1 LDTCTDVPDGAAN
14 DVRNTFVIIARP
26 EDKHALAVAEVLGRN
41 DVSVQIL
48 DLRRLNRDWA
58 IHYSYPACTF
68 VITALDAI
76 VATEKTLLGLWN
88 RQARAQYEVLD
99 MDDTVPGAISA
110 LEHRDRLSWFYAFL
124 DSLSQHCA
132 VYHPPSVEMHTHS
145 RLNQLN
151 SAREYGFRVPRTFI
165 TNQSGGFDLLLRDRP
180 FDHLVAKRF
189 NSTGRVERFPAV
201 EFGGGSS
208 LDGSVPYILQEHIA
222 GRDLRITLI
231 GSQLVGLE
239 TTKGLGQ
246 AIDSRANIGRIMR
259 EVEIPNE
266 VGLATMKICQSLS
279 LRLAALDFVVDDND
293 DWYFLEINLMP
304 QFLFIERATG
314 LPVTEMIARMFLRG
328 AG

>member
-1 LDTCTDVPDGAAN
+1 VDTCTKVPAGTSN
-14 DVRNTFVIIARP
+14 DRRNTFLIMARP
-26 EDKHALAVAEVLGRN
+26 EDKHAQAVAEVLGRS
-41 DVSVQIL
+41 DISVHIL
-48 DLRRLNRDWA
+48 DLRRLNQDWA

-76 VATEKTLLGLWN
+76 VATERTLLGLWN

-99 MDDTVPGAISA
+99 IDDTIPGAISA

-124 DSLSQHCA
+124 DSLSQRCA
-132 VYHPPSVEMHTHS
+132 VYHPPSVEMKTHS

-151 SAREYGFRVPRTFI
+151 CAREYGFRVPQTFI
-165 TNQSGGFDLLLRDRP
+165 TNQSGGFDLLLRDHP

-189 NSTGRVERFPAV
+189 NSTGRVAQFPAL

-208 LDGSVPYILQEHIA
+208 LDGSVPYILQEHIP
-222 GRDLRITLI
+222 GRDIRITLI
-231 GSQLVGLE
+231 GTQLVGLE

-246 AIDSRANIGRIMR
+246 TIDSRANTGRIMR
-259 EVEIPNE
+259 EVKIPNE
-266 VGLATMKICQSLS
+266 VGSAAMKICQSLS
-279 LRLAALDFVVDDND
+279 LRLAALDFIVDANG

-314 LPVTEMIARMFLRG
+314 LPVTEMIACMFLRRTD
-328 AG
+328 